1 MRRVINIIEGQGE
14 EQESGGGSEENL
26 GANTRDG
33 TLRSLKRSE
42 SPWKKREPLI
52 PFEAKGGSQ
61 HEPTGRLSDYQAR
74 SRERGIEQGGGGVA
88 NSNTHFRVN
97 SVLGYE
103 ILALGCL
110 LD

>member
-14 EQESGGGSEENL
+14 EQESGRGSEESL

-42 SPWKKREPLI
+42 SPGKKREPLI
-52 PFEAKGGSQ
+52 PFEAEGGSQ
-61 HEPTGRLSDYQAR
+61 QEPTGRLSDYQAR
-74 SRERGIEQGGGGVA
+74 SRERGIELGRVLPIA
-88 NSNTHFRVN
+88 NTHFHVN